1 MKSSETQLKSRGFV
15 DDEELKKYMG
25 MSKEALIDFL
35 SSKDA
40 TQRTIAARLLV
51 KPKENGMDH
60 KINVEPS
67 MNASVDTSLDAYV
80 DTSLDA
86 NVLEALV
93 SQLVVEKK
101 LYTKIALS
109 ESVSEFGQAASSC
122 LVRYLGKVGD
132 NQYKALPDEP
142 FNKWSYPLPRDIIC
156 RTICKIGVPALPSLQ
171 KCLHTGSY
179 EQILEAL
186 DAIGYISF
194 YTGDATCQ
202 TDILNVLEL
211 YKNDALMTW
220 KVLRALQAFD
230 TVETMQV
237 LKHYANSNIKQHR
250 WEATR
255 SMEQIQK
262 RALKK

>member
-1 MKSSETQLKSRGFV
+1 MKSSEAQLKLRGFV
-15 DDEELKKYMG
+15 DDDELKKYMS

-60 KINVEPS
+60 KINLE
-67 MNASVDTSLDAYV
+67 
-80 DTSLDA
+80 TSLDA

-101 LYTKIALS
+101 LYTKLALS
-109 ESVSEFGQAASSC
+109 ESISTFGQEASIC
-122 LVRYLGKVGD
+122 LIAHLGEVGD

-142 FNKWSYPLPRDIIC
+142 FNKWNYPLPRDIVC
-156 RTICKIGVPALPSLQ
+156 RTICKIGVAALPSLQ
-171 KCLHTGSY
+171 KCLDIGSY
-179 EQILEAL
+179 EQILEAV

-194 YTGDATCQ
+194 YSGNASCQ
-202 TDILNVLEL
+202 TELLNVLEL

-220 KVLRALQAFD
+220 KILRALQAFD

-237 LKHYANSNIKQHR
+237 LKHYATSNIKQHL
-250 WEATR
+250 WESTR
-255 SMEQIQK
+255 SLEQIQK
-262 RALKK
+262 RASKKQNTK